1 MYDQPKE
8 LFKDS
13 PLTFDKGVACT
24 DVITLRAA
32 AQAIAQ
38 YLPSHRVLLPDVAR
52 DEIPMFFEDLTHISV
67 NPLIPK
73 VTAVIDTKK
82 MAWNVP
88 SEPTKT
94 TFTDYT
100 GEERQGVHFPVT
112 SMEDIDDTYVMNLGV
127 KLFDDRRA
135 LLWFAELSD
144 ESELE
149 GMRTYDLFKLAKIL
163 MRDYANKEESI
174 LRRPTIP
181 AQQIDYERSLDEII
195 AINPQLKAIVQKAQ
209 IAIDY
214 TGARVS
220 VLTMMLGGKSP
231 KPEEIKDIVFGA
243 RGPVLFWLT
252 EDTLLNTFKE
262 GKVVPADITP
272 FAVVAT
278 TAEAWLDPNRSVEF
292 DY

>member
-112 SMEDIDDTYVMNLGV
+112 SMKDIDDTYVMNLGV

-163 MRDYANKEESI
+163 MRDYANKEERFFEFSESL
-174 LRRPTIP
+174 LRRP
-181 AQQIDYERSLDEII
+181 S
-195 AINPQLKAIVQKAQ
+195 
-209 IAIDY
+209 
-214 TGARVS
+214 
-220 VLTMMLGGKSP
+220 
-231 KPEEIKDIVFGA
+231 
-243 RGPVLFWLT
+243 
-252 EDTLLNTFKE
+252 
-262 GKVVPADITP
+262 
-272 FAVVAT
+272 
-278 TAEAWLDPNRSVEF
+278 
-292 DY
+292 

>member
-1 MYDQPKE
+1 MHNQSKE

-32 AQAIAQ
+32 AQAIAP

-52 DEIPMFFEDLTHISV
+52 DETPMFFNDLTHISV
-67 NPLIPK
+67 NPLIPS
-73 VTAVIDTKK
+73 VSAAIDTKK
-82 MAWNVP
+82 VVWNVP
-88 SEPTKT
+88 SKPTKT

-100 GEERQGVHFPVT
+100 GEKRQGARFPLT
-112 SMEDIDDTYVMNLGV
+112 SMKDIDDTYIMNLGV
-127 KLFDDRRA
+127 NLVDDRRA
-135 LLWFAELSD
+135 LMWFAELSD
-144 ESELE
+144 TSELE

-163 MRDYANKEESI
+163 MHDYADKEENI
-174 LRRPTIP
+174 LCRPTIP

-195 AINPQLKAIVQKAQ
+195 AINPELKAIVQKAQ

-252 EDTLLNTFKE
+252 EDTLLKTFEDK
-262 GKVVPADITP
+262 KLVPADITP

-278 TAEAWLDPNRSVEF
+278 TAGAWLAPNSSVDF